1 MTAEH
6 GPLLDEHVLRRAL
19 RLDADEIP
27 QRLDPLL
34 IAAAAGEPRGRSRD
48 LAVAVVVSFLGGWV
62 WSEVFRALVAGFFA
76 ARGIDPLGAA
86 IDLVATLAVRIAP
99 VADAATH
106 PAVPIAILTA
116 AVLAVFFEQRGRAH
130 AAAS

>member
-19 RLDADEIP
+19 RLDADEVP
-27 QRLDPLL
+27 ARLDPLL
-34 IAAAAGEPRGRSRD
+34 IAAAASAPRGRSRD
-48 LAVAVVVSFLGGWV
+48 VVIAAVVAFVGGWV

-86 IDLVATLAVRIAP
+86 IDLLAAVAVRAAP

-116 AVLAVFFEQRGRAH
+116 AVLAVLFEQRGRAH